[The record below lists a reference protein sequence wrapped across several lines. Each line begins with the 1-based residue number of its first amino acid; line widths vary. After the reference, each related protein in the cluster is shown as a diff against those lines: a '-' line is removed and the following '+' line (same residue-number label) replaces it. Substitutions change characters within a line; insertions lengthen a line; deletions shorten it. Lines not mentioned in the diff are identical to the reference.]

1 MKYLAAFVFL
11 IFISAHADA
20 QFVKQKK
27 LEIEADGYYELK
39 DYLLAQHIYEKL
51 DSLNPGQGKYLYR
64 IGVCYYN
71 SHHKVKCLPYFLRC
85 NELKY
90 PEADLDFYIARG
102 FHLNH
107 DFDEAIKHYST
118 YKNSAT
124 ITDSSR
130 QELERLIGM
139 CETGKELVADSL
151 ELIIEN
157 IGPAINTRYPDYV
170 PVISADET
178 VLIFTSRRPGSTGN
192 QIDPEDGMFHEDIYI
207 STKDSSG
214 KWGKPEDMGS
224 HINTDYHDACVGLS
238 SDGRELFIYRSGESR
253 TNRGDIYQSKLSGTT
268 WSEPERL
275 GGHINSDSWEPSAT
289 TTTDEKTI
297 IFSSDRPGGFGGIDL
312 YIVRLEPNGQ
322 WSEPKNMGSVINTKF
337 DEDAPFI
344 FSDNRTLYFSSRG
357 HKTMGGFDI
366 FKSSF
371 DLEKSEYLDPVNV
384 GYPINTADDDI
395 YFVWNAKGERGYF
408 SSWRNDSYGEKDIY
422 IIHRPKENLKMMVMK
437 GNIFD
442 QGTNTPLGAVIFLVN
457 PENNDTIGIYNS
469 NQSSGKYSIKV
480 EHGKKYSVIVQ
491 SKGYNYRQELIAV
504 ADDKTL
510 FSFKK
515 DFYLDQLKVGS
526 AIVLNNIFFDFDR
539 ATLRNESQRELE
551 ILYNFLKDH
560 PKLKVEIGGHTD
572 NFGGDNYN
580 KKLSQKR
587 AVAIVKNLV
596 AKGIDKK
603 RLIAKGYGEDT
614 PVASNDNPEGRQ
626 LNRRTELKLLDSNYR
641 KVDAI
646 ENIDIQYKSQ
656 YIKGNDDDNSL
667 DRSLNTA
674 GKNDNVVAKKIDK
687 IDFIYSEEN
696 KPAVGTKLK
705 SQVNFIENRTKA
717 LTLYSR
723 KKLMNIVE
731 AMKAYPAMKIAIVT
745 YSDSSVISMK
755 LAEKRFI
762 SIREML
768 ISKGIEKKRL
778 ESRTLN
784 GEAKDT
790 KSRLSRIDFVVLGY

>member
-1 MKYLAAFVFL
+1 MKYFIPFVFL
-11 IFISAHADA
+11 IFISVYVDA
-20 QFVKQKK
+20 QNVKPKK
-27 LEIEADGYYELK
+27 LEIEADGYYDLK

-51 DSLNPGQGKYLYR
+51 DSLTPGQGKYLYR
-64 IGVCYYN
+64 IGICYYN

-192 QIDPEDGMFHEDIYI
+192 QIDSEDGMFHEDIYI

-238 SDGRELFIYRSGESR
+238 SDGRELFIYRSGESKK
-253 TNRGDIYQSKLSGTT
+253 NRGDIYLSKLSGTT

-297 IFSSDRPGGFGGIDL
+297 IFSSDRPGGFGGTDL

-344 FSDNRTLYFSSRG
+344 FSDNQTLYFSSRG

-371 DLEKSEYLDPVNV
+371 DAEKKEYLEPVNI

-408 SSWRNDSYGEKDIY
+408 SSWRDDSYGEKDIY

-442 QGTNTPLGAVIFLVN
+442 QETKTPLGAVIFLVN
-457 PENNDTIGIYNS
+457 PESNDTIGIYNS

-491 SKGYNYRQELIAV
+491 SKDYNYRQELIAV

-515 DFYLDQLKVGS
+515 DFYMDQLKVGS

-539 ATLRNESQRELE
+539 AILRKESQRELE
-551 ILYNFLKDH
+551 ILYNFLKDY

-580 KKLSQKR
+580 RKLSQKR
-587 AVAIVKNLV
+587 AVAIVKNLI

-603 RLIAKGYGEDT
+603 RLIAKGYGEGV

-646 ENIDIQYKSQ
+646 ENINIQYKSQ
-656 YIKGNDDDNSL
+656 YIKGDDDDNSL
-667 DRSLNTA
+667 DKSLNKAINNNAAT
-674 GKNDNVVAKKIDK
+674 GNKSGK

-696 KPAVGTKLK
+696 KPVVGTKLK
-705 SQVNFIENRTKA
+705 SHVNFIGKKTYT
-717 LTLYSR
+717 LTQYSR
-723 KKLMNIVE
+723 NKLLNIAE
-731 AMKAYPAMKIAIVT
+731 AMKAYPAMRIAIVT
-745 YSDSSVISMK
+745 YSDSSAISIK
-755 LAEKRFI
+755 RAEKRFI
-762 SIREML
+762 SVRDML
-768 ISKGIEKKRL
+768 MSKGIEKERL
-778 ESRTLN
+778 ETRILN
-784 GEAKDT
+784 DEAIYSNSK
-790 KSRLSRIDFVVLGY
+790 LSPVDFVVLGY